1 MANHQMGLL
10 GRKLGMT
17 QHFDESGAAMGVTVI
32 EVGSNV
38 VYQVKS
44 KQGADGYSAIQL
56 GVGARREVRTTKAQ
70 RGHAAKANAAVPKF
84 MQEVRVPEAE
94 ATKHTVGATLSV
106 GDVFKVNDRVDVR
119 GVSKGRGFAGVL
131 KRHHFSGFGRSHG
144 VHEYKRHGGSIGT
157 RLTPGMT
164 FKGVRMAGHLGAAR
178 VTVQNMQVVKVDTEK
193 NVLFVKG
200 GVPGPNGAH
209 VVVRKTVKRRG

>member
-17 QHFDESGAAMGVTVI
+17 QHFDEAGAAMGVTVI
-32 EVGSNV
+32 EIRPNV
-38 VYQVKS
+38 VVQVKTE
-44 KQGADGYSAIQL
+44 KGVDGYNALQL
-56 GVGARREVRTTKAQ
+56 GLGTRREVLTTKAE
-70 RGHAAKANAAVPKF
+70 RGHAAKANTTVPRYT
-84 MQEVRVPEAE
+84 QEVRVPEAE
-94 ATKHTVGATLSV
+94 ASKHTAGASLAV

-119 GVSKGRGFAGVL
+119 GVSKGRGFAGVF

-144 VHEYKRHGGSIGT
+144 AHEYKRHGGSIGT

-164 FKGVRMAGHLGAAR
+164 FKGVRMPGHLGASR
-178 VTVQNMQVVKVDTEK
+178 VTVQNMKVVKVDDQK
-193 NVLFVKG
+193 NVLFLKG
-200 GVPGPNGAH
+200 GVPGPNGGH